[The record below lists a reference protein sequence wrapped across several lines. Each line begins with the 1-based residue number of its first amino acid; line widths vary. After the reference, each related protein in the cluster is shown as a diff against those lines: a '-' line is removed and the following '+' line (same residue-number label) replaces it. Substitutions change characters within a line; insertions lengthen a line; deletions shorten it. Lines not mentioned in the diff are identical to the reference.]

1 MYYLFNIH
9 PRDDIQSITISQLV
23 HEMLSFKPQRR
34 RFGKLRVENVLKIF
48 LLNLET
54 NKITYLMYFYWQK
67 LKKSTNNF
75 FGKIL
80 KN

>member
-54 NKITYLMYFYWQK
+54 NKITYLMYFY
-67 LKKSTNNF
+67 
-75 FGKIL
+75 
-80 KN
+80 